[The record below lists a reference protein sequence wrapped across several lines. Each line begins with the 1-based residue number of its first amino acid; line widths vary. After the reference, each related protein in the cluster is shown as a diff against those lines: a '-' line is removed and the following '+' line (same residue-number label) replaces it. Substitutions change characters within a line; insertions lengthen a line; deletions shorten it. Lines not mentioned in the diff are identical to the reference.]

1 MITSTDLVLESIM
14 ETQLKLKILYS
25 YSHLSD
31 KENDLIMKSNKSLR
45 RIFLVLIYSIV
56 FKKVLSSKMNNR
68 IVTNYFKK
76 FSTYSIN
83 KEYSYGQKNKNLF
96 ELEYINTLSINSLY
110 ELSIVRSDYETYW

>member
-1 MITSTDLVLESIM
+1 MITSTDLVLESTM

-31 KENDLIMKSNKSLR
+31 KENGLIMKSNKSLR

>member
-1 MITSTDLVLESIM
+1 MITSTDLVLESTM

-25 YSHLSD
+25 YSQLSD
-31 KENDLIMKSNKSLR
+31 KKNDLIMKSNKSLR
-45 RIFLVLIYSIV
+45 RIFLVLIHSIL

-83 KEYSYGQKNKNLF
+83 KEYLYGQKNKNLF

-110 ELSIVRSDYETYW
+110 ELSIVRSDYETYL